1 MEFINEYS
9 DTMLWTWKDLI
20 YICIV
25 LYTTRQIPASD
36 SEFTL
41 FKETFHEKNRG
52 ILPYGIL
59 SGVEFYCMNPT
70 WILHPAK
77 LQIDTIK
84 TPDAMIPAQQPMT

>member
-1 MEFINEYS
+1 MKYINEYS
-9 DTMLWTWKDLI
+9 DTILWTWKDPL

-25 LYTTRQIPASD
+25 LYTTRQIPASY
-36 SEFTL
+36 SAFTL

-52 ILPYGIL
+52 ILLYGTL
-59 SGVEFYCMNPT
+59 SRVESYCMNPT